1 MALKPVG
8 NCVTITTSGS
18 SARTA
23 AQAQKSDTLRVCAV
37 TKEAHVA
44 IGTLPT
50 ATTANFYVPSGGTA
64 SISLG
69 AVASNRVVGIS
80 TANATTGVNGASSPF
95 VTVIDFPEGTGC
107 PFDVGDAVTLTV
119 TNGGGGD
126 QSYYDFSHKCVAS
139 INTTAGVDGYFG
151 TRCTINNDYAVGY
164 AHTALSA
171 SNWAE
176 LRSSFM
182 VAAISSG
189 SGSCLVQQVQ
199 ITGEG

>member
-8 NCVTITTSGS
+8 NCITISTSGS

-23 AQAQKSDTLRVCAV
+23 AQAHKSDTLRVCAV

-50 ATTANFYVPSGGTA
+50 ATTANFYVPSGETA

-69 AVASNRVVGIS
+69 GANSNRVVGIQ

-95 VTVIDFPEGTGC
+95 VTIIDFPEGTGC
-107 PFDVGDAVTLTV
+107 PFNAGDAVTLTV
-119 TNGGGGD
+119 TDGGGGD
-126 QSYYDFSHKCVAS
+126 QSYWDFSHKCVAS
-139 INTTAGVDGYFG
+139 VNNTAGVNGYFG
-151 TRCTINNDYAVGY
+151 TRCIINNDYAVGY
-164 AHTALSA
+164 AHTALKSN
-171 SNWAE
+171 NWAE
-176 LRSSFM
+176 LRGSFM

-189 SGSCLVQQVQ
+189 SGTCLVQQVQ
-199 ITGEG
+199 VSGDT